1 MYLCNTVKQ
10 VMDMDILNTIKQEK
24 NIKKFA
30 VDSASHTL
38 FYGVI
43 GGIVAL
49 TLGIDFEIYITMSII
64 GTAIQFLS
72 GGIFGK
78 FLDFARR
85 LAKV

>member
-1 MYLCNTVKQ
+1 MYICNTFIQ
-10 VMDMDILNTIKQEK
+10 VLVMDILNTIKQEK

-30 VDSASHTL
+30 IDSASHTL

-49 TLGIDFEIYITMSII
+49 TLGIEFEIYITMSVI

-78 FLDFARR
+78 FLDFVRR